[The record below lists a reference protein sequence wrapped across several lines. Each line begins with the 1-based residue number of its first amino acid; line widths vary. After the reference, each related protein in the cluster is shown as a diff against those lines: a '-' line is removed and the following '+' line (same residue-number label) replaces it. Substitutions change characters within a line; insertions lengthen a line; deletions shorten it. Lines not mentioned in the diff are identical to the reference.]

1 MKTTFLLLSPKI
13 LSFKNSITLKSFSK
27 RLPFLLIGII
37 FWLGFYTGTCKVLY
51 FIRSILFFGE
61 ILSKKLLS
69 ITFFSLGIFL
79 ILSNII
85 TALSSFY
92 MSRDVPFLM
101 SKPLKTKEILR
112 LKTIETISGSSWMV
126 ISFIPPFFIAYGI
139 NYNAPCLF
147 YLVLI
152 LTFVPFLLI
161 TSGIGIPYYLPKIIF
176 DKNSTIL
183 AIDFFYSYL
192 YTSSVGPNGPS
203 VGNQNAFTLSIKTD
217 LRLCPVLDHRSVM
230 PLLKHRR
237 ISISSLICRV
247 TMLIIRHSGNPFT
260 NNIGILTDYKHNDK

>member
-1 MKTTFLLLSPKI
+1 MKTTLLLLSPKI
-13 LSFKNSITLKSFSK
+13 LSFKNSITLKSFLK
-27 RLPFLLIGII
+27 RLPFLLIGLI
-37 FWLGFYTGTCKVLY
+37 FWLVFYAGTYKVLN

-139 NYNAPCLF
+139 NYNATCLF

-152 LTFVPFLLI
+152 LTFVPF
-161 TSGIGIPYYLPKIIF
+161 SAYNRRYRNYHCSSPYKGIF
-176 DKNSTIL
+176 DKKITIILL
-183 AIDFFYSYL
+183 AIGLLLIHIYI
-192 YTSSVGPNGPS
+192 PS
-203 VGNQNAFTLSIKTD
+203 VQVSVVYQSGKSGKIFLFTPSHKDRLSGYAQF
-217 LRLCPVLDHRSVM
+217 LDY
-230 PLLKHRR
+230 R
-237 ISISSLICRV
+237 ISNAAAETDSHRIPV
-247 TMLIIRHSGNPFT
+247 
-260 NNIGILTDYKHNDK
+260 ILC